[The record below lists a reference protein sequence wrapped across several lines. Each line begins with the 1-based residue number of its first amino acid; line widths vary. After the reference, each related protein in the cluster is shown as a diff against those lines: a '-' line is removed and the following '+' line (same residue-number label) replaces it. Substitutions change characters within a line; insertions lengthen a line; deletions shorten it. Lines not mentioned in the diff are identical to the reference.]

1 MATVH
6 YNAHQSSLVTD
17 EAIIINKNDKGLH
30 NRSPLSFLLL
40 AFSICFPYSIPIRQQ
55 NIEMSL
61 MVINEESN

>member
-30 NRSPLSFLLL
+30 NRSPFLLL

>member
-30 NRSPLSFLLL
+30 NRSPFLLL
-40 AFSICFPYSIPIRQQ
+40 TFSICFPYSIPIRQQ

>member
-30 NRSPLSFLLL
+30 NRSLFLLL